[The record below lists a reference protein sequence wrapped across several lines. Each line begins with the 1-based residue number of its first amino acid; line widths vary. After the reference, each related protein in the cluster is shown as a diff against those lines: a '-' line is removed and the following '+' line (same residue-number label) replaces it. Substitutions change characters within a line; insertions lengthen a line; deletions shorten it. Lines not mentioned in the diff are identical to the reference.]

1 MRMTLAVSV
10 LVLGVVVTIAGAFA
24 MYTHA
29 VIADETGISG
39 ANPALWMVIFL
50 GVGTALV
57 GMLQIVGAV
66 TDRPESLNSR

>member
-1 MRMTLAVSV
+1 MDHA
-10 LVLGVVVTIAGAFA
+10 
-24 MYTHA
+24 HA

-39 ANPALWMVIFL
+39 ANPALWVVIFL

-66 TDRPESLNSR
+66 TEKPESARSR